1 MLLLAASEGPDEGP
15 SVPIGTS
22 GPAGGGA
29 RGTSLGTVT
38 ETHGTGVE
46 TATIPLLGRSGG
58 PSEADRVGRNRA
70 RSVRVFAPSDRDR
83 RRVVRWAARHA
94 NRTDA
99 SLQVIVDPDERF
111 RAHGRPGGG
120 LGLLGRTLRV
130 LTGPL
135 SPPLRPRPG
144 SLVRDLAG
152 VAAGTRLLAVSQ
164 SLPQLPELLEMLSEP
179 IVAVPDL
186 PLPPAD
192 APVVLALAPWSGPEV
207 VGAAFETA
215 ARYGVGL
222 QVVQAVERS
231 EDCDE
236 AVRACEDELAVWRLT
251 RPEVDVDLE
260 VVGRD
265 PVDAVRRWARN
276 VQLVVTGRPARGRA
290 RASIDPSPA
299 SELVRTATCPV
310 LVVPSP
316 EVPRPTWWARPGGGL
331 APWRGP
337 ART

>member
-1 MLLLAASEGPDEGP
+1 M
-15 SVPIGTS
+15 
-22 GPAGGGA
+22 
-29 RGTSLGTVT
+29 T
-38 ETHGTGVE
+38 ERRGTGVE
-46 TATIPLLGRSGG
+46 TATLPLLGRSGG
-58 PSEADRVGRNRA
+58 PSEADRVGRDRA

-99 SLQVIVDPDERF
+99 CLQVIVDPDERF
-111 RAHGRPGGG
+111 LVHGHPGGVV
-120 LGLLGRTLRV
+120 GLLGRTLRD

-135 SPPLRPRPG
+135 FPPLRPRPG

-164 SLPQLPELLEMLSEP
+164 SLPQLPELLDMLSEP
-179 IVAVPDL
+179 VVAVPDL
-186 PLPPAD
+186 PLPPAG

-207 VGAAFETA
+207 VGTAFETA

-222 QVVQAVERS
+222 QVVQAVDRA
-231 EDCDE
+231 EDSDE

-265 PVDAVRRWARN
+265 PVDVLRRWARHI
-276 VQLVVTGRPARGRA
+276 QLVVTGRPARAGA

-299 SELVRTATCPV
+299 SELIRTATCPV

-316 EVPRPTWWARPGGGL
+316 GVPRPSRWARPGWGL
-331 APWRGP
+331 ASWGRP
-337 ART
+337 APT